1 MKKATILFSLLCVV
15 GLCSCNGKS
24 KSIQETGT
32 IQQSQGK
39 AIEYTTMT
47 TYVIDGNELSGIT
60 AEIKDGKVYVSVDA
74 DQFAKAPFARGMDY
88 RLNETTYEVQNLD
101 APIVS
106 IHIGDIGQDYNPV
119 LCMLRG
125 DGKVQIASLFDG
137 IGRLGFFQA
146 SYPLPNLNNIV
157 AFKAKTFEDY
167 VGIAAVDGDGM
178 ELEIPYNPA
187 GLSEYAYAT
196 SAGTQLRL
204 TFTPDWKI
212 ICQHFISGPD
222 GGVQEIKE
230 YVGEYTLAYIND
242 EYNNQEIA
250 YTIHTLSNVLSD
262 DNAPKSHDSKGTFK
276 LQYVDG
282 SAQTLTVTPLTGN
295 LFPLPMGKP
304 ATFTRD
310 EQ

>member
-15 GLCSCNGKS
+15 GLCSCNGKA
-24 KSIQETGT
+24 
-32 IQQSQGK
+32 GK
-39 AIEYTTMT
+39 AD
-47 TYVIDGNELSGIT
+47 YVTKAIYNISETQPSGIT
-60 AEIKDGKVYVSVDA
+60 AKIKDGKVYVSVDA
-74 DQFAKAPFARGMDY
+74 DQFAKAPFASGMDY
-88 RLNETTYEVQNLD
+88 RLVETSYEVQNLD
-101 APIVS
+101 APVVS

-137 IGRLGFFQA
+137 IGQLGFFQA

-157 AFKAKTFEDY
+157 AFKAKTFDDH

-187 GLSEYAYAT
+187 GLQEYIYTNAV
-196 SAGTQLRL
+196 GTQLRL

-230 YVGEYTLAYIND
+230 YVGEYTRAYLNN
-242 EYNNQEIA
+242 EWSNQEIA

-262 DNAPKSHDSKGTFK
+262 DNAPKPHDSKGTFK

-295 LFPLPMGKP
+295 LLPLSTGKP

>member
-15 GLCSCNGKS
+15 GLCSCNGKAS
-24 KSIQETGT
+24 KADYVT
-32 IQQSQGK
+32 K
-39 AIEYTTMT
+39 AIYNISETQT
-47 TYVIDGNELSGIT
+47 SGIT
-60 AEIKDGKVYVSVDA
+60 AKIKDGKVYVSVDA
-74 DQFAKAPFARGMDY
+74 DKFAKAPFADGMDY
-88 RLNETTYEVQNLD
+88 RLCENSYEVQNLD

-157 AFKAKTFEDY
+157 AFKAKTFEDH
-167 VGIAAVDGDGM
+167 VGVVAIDGDGT
-178 ELEIPYNPA
+178 EFEIPYNPA
-187 GLSEYAYAT
+187 GLQEYIYTNAV
-196 SAGTQLRL
+196 GTQLRL

-230 YVGEYTLAYIND
+230 YVGEYTLAYINN
-242 EYNNQEIA
+242 EYNNQEIG
-250 YTIHTLSNVLSD
+250 YTIHTLANVLAD
-262 DNAPKSHDSKGTFK
+262 DNQPKPHDSKGTFK

-295 LFPLPMGKP
+295 LFPLPTGKP

>member
-1 MKKATILFSLLCVV
+1 MKHIFLTIVFAALV
-15 GLCSCNGKS
+15 CSCGGKTNA
-24 KSIQETGT
+24 TGEGAAVVNNIT
-32 IQQSQGK
+32 K
-39 AIEYTTMT
+39 ASYNIGEK
-47 TYVIDGNELSGIT
+47 DDSGIT
-60 AEIKDGKVYVSVDA
+60 AKVKNGKVLVSVDA
-74 DQFAKAPFARGMDY
+74 DKFATTPFAGSMDY
-88 RLNETTYEVQNLD
+88 RLVEETYEVQNTD

-106 IHIGDIGQDYNPV
+106 IYIGDIGQDYNPV
-119 LCMLRG
+119 LCMLRD
-125 DGKVQIASLFDG
+125 DGKVQISSLFDG
-137 IGRLGFFQA
+137 ISRLGFFQA

-178 ELEIPYNPA
+178 EIEIPYNPA
-187 GLSEYAYAT
+187 GLQEYIYTNAV
-196 SAGTQLRL
+196 GTQLRL

-230 YVGEYTLAYIND
+230 YVGEYTLAYINN
-242 EYNNQEIA
+242 EYNNQEIG
-250 YTIHTLSNVLSD
+250 YTIHTLSNVLAD
-262 DNAPKSHDSKGTFK
+262 DNQPKPHDSKGTFK

-295 LFPLPMGKP
+295 LFPLPTGKP

>member
-15 GLCSCNGKS
+15 GLCSCNGKA
-24 KSIQETGT
+24 
-32 IQQSQGK
+32 GK
-39 AIEYTTMT
+39 AD
-47 TYVIDGNELSGIT
+47 YVTKAIYNISETQPSGIT
-60 AEIKDGKVYVSVDA
+60 AKIKDGKVYVSVDA
-74 DQFAKAPFARGMDY
+74 NQFAKAPFASGMDY
-88 RLNETTYEVQNLD
+88 RLVETSYEVQNLD

-137 IGRLGFFQA
+137 ISRLGFFQA

-157 AFKAKTFEDY
+157 TFKAKTFDDH
-167 VGIAAVDGDGM
+167 VGIAAIDGDGM

-196 SAGTQLRL
+196 SVGTQLRL

-242 EYNNQEIA
+242 EYNNQEIG

-262 DNAPKSHDSKGTFK
+262 DNAPKPHDSKGTFL
-276 LQYVDG
+276 LQHLDDTSMQV
-282 SAQTLTVTPLTGN
+282 SITPQKGN
-295 LFPLPMGKP
+295 LLPLPTGKP
-304 ATFTRD
+304 ATFTRN

>member
-15 GLCSCNGKS
+15 GLCSCNGKA
-24 KSIQETGT
+24 
-32 IQQSQGK
+32 GK
-39 AIEYTTMT
+39 AD
-47 TYVIDGNELSGIT
+47 YVTKAIYNISETQPSGIT
-60 AEIKDGKVYVSVDA
+60 AKIKDGKVYVSVDA
-74 DQFAKAPFARGMDY
+74 DQFAKAPFASGMDY
-88 RLNETTYEVQNLD
+88 RLVETSYEVQNLD

-167 VGIAAVDGDGM
+167 VGIVAIDKDGT
-178 ELEIPYNPA
+178 EIEVPYNPF
-187 GLSEYAYAT
+187 GLREYAYAT
-196 SAGTQLRL
+196 SVGTVLRL
-204 TFTPDWKI
+204 TFTPDWKFV
-212 ICQHFISGPD
+212 CQHFISGPD

-230 YVGEYTLAYIND
+230 YVGEYIVAYLND
-242 EYNNQEIA
+242 EVDNQEIT
-250 YTIHTLSNVLSD
+250 YTIHTLANVLSD
-262 DNAPKSHDSKGTFK
+262 DGTPKPYDSKGTF
-276 LQYVDG
+276 LFQYVNG
-282 SAQTLTVTPLTGN
+282 LAQQVKITPQKGKL
-295 LFPLPMGKP
+295 LPLPMGKP
-304 ATFTRD
+304 TIFNRD

>member
-1 MKKATILFSLLCVV
+1 MKHIFLTIVFAALV
-15 GLCSCNGKS
+15 CSCGGKTNA
-24 KSIQETGT
+24 TGEGAAVVNNIT
-32 IQQSQGK
+32 K
-39 AIEYTTMT
+39 ASYNIGEK
-47 TYVIDGNELSGIT
+47 DDSGIT
-60 AEIKDGKVYVSVDA
+60 AKVKNGKVLVSVDA
-74 DQFAKAPFARGMDY
+74 DKFATTPFAGSMDY
-88 RLNETTYEVQNLD
+88 RLVEETYEVQNTD

-106 IHIGDIGQDYNPV
+106 IYIGDIGQDYNPV
-119 LCMLRG
+119 LCMLRD
-125 DGKVQIASLFDG
+125 DGKVQISSLFDG
-137 IGRLGFFQA
+137 ISRLGFFQA

-178 ELEIPYNPA
+178 EIEIPYNPA
-187 GLSEYAYAT
+187 GLQEYIYTNAV
-196 SAGTQLRL
+196 GTQLRL

-230 YVGEYTLAYIND
+230 YVGEYTLAYINN
-242 EYNNQEIA
+242 EYNNQEIG

-262 DNAPKSHDSKGTFK
+262 DNQPKPYESKGTFK
-276 LQYVDG
+276 LQYADG

-295 LFPLPMGKP
+295 LLPLPMGKP

>member
-15 GLCSCNGKS
+15 GLCSCNGKA
-24 KSIQETGT
+24 
-32 IQQSQGK
+32 GK
-39 AIEYTTMT
+39 AD
-47 TYVIDGNELSGIT
+47 YVTKAIYNISETQPSGIT
-60 AEIKDGKVYVSVDA
+60 AKIKDGKVYVSVDA
-74 DQFAKAPFARGMDY
+74 NQFAKAPFASGMDY
-88 RLNETTYEVQNLD
+88 RLVETSYEVQNLD

-187 GLSEYAYAT
+187 GLQEYIYTNAV
-196 SAGTQLRL
+196 GTQLRL

-262 DNAPKSHDSKGTFK
+262 DNAPKSHDSKGTFL
-276 LQYVDG
+276 LQHLDDTSMQV
-282 SAQTLTVTPLTGN
+282 SITPQKGN
-295 LFPLPMGKP
+295 LLPLPMGKP

>member
-15 GLCSCNGKS
+15 GLCSCNGKA
-24 KSIQETGT
+24 
-32 IQQSQGK
+32 GK
-39 AIEYTTMT
+39 AD
-47 TYVIDGNELSGIT
+47 YVTKAIYNISETQPSGIT
-60 AEIKDGKVYVSVDA
+60 AKIKDGKVYVSVDA
-74 DQFAKAPFARGMDY
+74 DQFAKAPFASGMDY
-88 RLNETTYEVQNLD
+88 RLVETSYEVQNLD

-119 LCMLRG
+119 LCMLRS

-167 VGIAAVDGDGM
+167 VGIVAIDKDGT
-178 ELEIPYNPA
+178 EIEVPYNPF
-187 GLSEYAYAT
+187 GLREYAYAT
-196 SAGTQLRL
+196 SVGTVLRL
-204 TFTPDWKI
+204 TFTPDWKFV
-212 ICQHFISGPD
+212 CQHFISGPD

-242 EYNNQEIA
+242 EYNNQEIG

-262 DNAPKSHDSKGTFK
+262 DNAPKPHDSKGTF
-276 LQYVDG
+276 LFQYVNG
-282 SAQTLTVTPLTGN
+282 LAQQVKITPQKGKL
-295 LFPLPMGKP
+295 LPLPMGKP
-304 ATFTRD
+304 TIFNRD

>member
-15 GLCSCNGKS
+15 GLCSCNGKA
-24 KSIQETGT
+24 
-32 IQQSQGK
+32 GK
-39 AIEYTTMT
+39 AD
-47 TYVIDGNELSGIT
+47 YVTKAIYIISETQPSGIT
-60 AEIKDGKVYVSVDA
+60 AKIKDGKVYVSVDA
-74 DQFAKAPFARGMDY
+74 DQFAKAPFASGMDY
-88 RLNETTYEVQNLD
+88 RLVETSYEVQNLD

-230 YVGEYTLAYIND
+230 YVGEYTLAYINN
-242 EYNNQEIA
+242 EYNNQEIG

-262 DNAPKSHDSKGTFK
+262 DNAPKSHDSKGAFL
-276 LQYVDG
+276 LQHLDETSMQV
-282 SAQTLTVTPLTGN
+282 SITPQKGN
-295 LFPLPMGKP
+295 LLPLPMGKP